1 MLIDNF
7 LIIYLITARL
17 IELRISKKN
26 TQKLLDRGAKE
37 FFPFHYKFIVLF
49 HFFFIVYFF
58 IKSFYVQVIDFN
70 ILFVFFL
77 IQILRYKIIS
87 DLGEYWTT
95 RIIVLEKEPMSK
107 KGIYKYLKHP
117 NYIVVFIEIFLI
129 CLIFYDY
136 PGLLFFSFINLVLIS
151 IRIYYEEKAN
161 KNRIKN

>member
-1 MLIDNF
+1 
-7 LIIYLITARL
+7 
-17 IELRISKKN
+17 
-26 TQKLLDRGAKE
+26 
-37 FFPFHYKFIVLF
+37 
-49 HFFFIVYFF
+49 
-58 IKSFYVQVIDFN
+58 
-70 ILFVFFL
+70 
-77 IQILRYKIIS
+77 
-87 DLGEYWTT
+87 
-95 RIIVLEKEPMSK
+95 MSK